1 MYGLPSTAPMSSTRP
16 PMLAGP
22 MPRNTKRLTI
32 GSFDQLTGVGVGLG
46 AGACA
51 LWVCGAGPCEAAGVC
66 EAFGFCAWTAS
77 VPRTR
82 AHAPTNNHFHSRIAR
97 NVSFIGEL
105 SFRLSCVAKE
115 TADAWTADVN

>member
-1 MYGLPSTAPMSSTRP
+1 MYGLPSTAAMSSIRP

-22 MPRNTKRLTI
+22 MPRNTKRLSM
-32 GSFDQLTGVGVGLG
+32 GSSDQLIGVGVGLG
-46 AGACA
+46 AGAAA
-51 LWVCGAGPCEAAGVC
+51 LWVCGAGVC
-66 EAFGFCAWTAS
+66 EAFGFWACAPS

-115 TADAWTADVN
+115 TADAWTADVNT